1 MSGGFSPSDAAMEGF
16 RVLRR
21 RPDVIAVWV
30 GLYLVLTAAAL
41 AAGWQVLGP
50 DLHMLLTAFQAHL
63 APSVVQVFA
72 QKVRFAEM
80 LMTPFSV
87 VVQAVFGAAVL
98 RSVIRPDSRNFAYL
112 AFGGDEFR
120 QFLVQLVYGAVM
132 VGVTLAWVLFVI
144 VFTAIGI
151 AASGVSSAQMG
162 KAVLGAIV
170 AGGVIGA
177 AGALYVGIRLSLAPA
192 MTFAEGEFRF
202 FESWSKTRGVF
213 WRLLGTYVLSALL
226 ALIVSL
232 ALVVAAILLG
242 GVVYLGVGGP
252 AVFSAHGFGPE
263 LVAAAWPAVVA
274 GIVPFSLASVLTA
287 VLLRAPAAHV
297 YLGLSRERG

>member
-1 MSGGFSPSDAAMEGF
+1 MRTSFSPSDAAVEGF

-21 RPDVIAVWV
+21 RPDVVAVWV
-30 GLYLVLTAAAL
+30 GLYLVLTFAAL
-41 AAGWQVLGP
+41 GAGWQVLGP
-50 DLHMLLTAFQAHL
+50 DLRTLLTAFQAHL

-80 LMTPFSV
+80 LTTPFSV
-87 VVQAVFGAAVL
+87 AVQAVFGAAVL
-98 RSVIRPDSRNFAYL
+98 RSVIRPESRNFGYL

-120 QFLVQLVYGAVM
+120 QFLVQLVYGAIM

-151 AASGVSSAQMG
+151 AAAGVSSAQMG

-170 AGGVIGA
+170 VGGVVGG
-177 AGALYVGIRLSLAPA
+177 AGALYVGVRLSLAPA

-202 FESWSKTRGVF
+202 FESWGKTRGVF
-213 WRLLGTYVLSALL
+213 WRLLGAYVLSFLL
-226 ALIVSL
+226 ALIMSL
-232 ALVVAAILLG
+232 ALVVVAILLG
-242 GVVYLGVGGP
+242 GAVYLGVGGP

-263 LVAAAWPAVVA
+263 LVAAVWPAAVA
-274 GIVPFSLASVLTA
+274 GVVPLSLSSVLYA
-287 VLLRAPAAHV
+287 LLLRAPAAHI
-297 YLGLSRERG
+297 YLGLSRDPG